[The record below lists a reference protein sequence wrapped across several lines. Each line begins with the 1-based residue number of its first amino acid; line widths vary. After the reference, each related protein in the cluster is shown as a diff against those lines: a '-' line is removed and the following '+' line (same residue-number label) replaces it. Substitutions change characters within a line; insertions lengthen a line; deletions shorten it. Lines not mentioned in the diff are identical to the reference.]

1 LSTQAKEA
9 REKAAAVAVPAAMP
23 SPYLPLDKFDEVDE
37 SKTAAPPVKPK
48 NNALVVQQ
56 IDEALKDILEA
67 NSAVQ
72 AAQDKQKNVEDALKK
87 VKLELESPNAGNSSA
102 NGTAPANA
110 TVIPQNAQQNGS
122 AQNIGSY

>member
-1 LSTQAKEA
+1 MSAQAKEA

-37 SKTAAPPVKPK
+37 SKTAALPVKPK
-48 NNALVVQQ
+48 NNTLVVQQ

-72 AAQDKQKNVEDALKK
+72 AAQDKQKSAEDALKK
-87 VKLELESPNAGNSSA
+87 VKFEIESPNANNSSA
-102 NGTAPANA
+102 NGTAPANTTA
-110 TVIPQNAQQNGS
+110 IPPQNAQ
-122 AQNIGSY
+122 